1 MRTVQRMGMALL
13 VALAF
18 STPALAQSLDP
29 RLSVNAAVG
38 PSFANLGT
46 TFSTIAG
53 LDYRLNDRTTF
64 VGEFGLLP
72 HAPFSQAGAI
82 APAAPE
88 GFNPSPHVNAYHWNG
103 NLRVGAFERGRF
115 EPYVTAGMGAF
126 AADTVISRSGLGPAV
141 ADTHRRVTDFSTNI
155 GAGLLYR
162 LNDWLGVTA
171 DYRTFFVHRDDDT
184 PAVNRLTAGLKFSLQ

>member
-1 MRTVQRMGMALL
+1 MGMALL
-13 VALAF
+13 IALAF
-18 STPALAQSLDP
+18 SIPALAQSPDP

-53 LDYRLNDRTTF
+53 VDYRLNGRTTL

-72 HAPFSQAGAI
+72 HAPFSEAGDI

-88 GFNPSPHVNAYHWNG
+88 GFNTSPHVNAYHWNG
-103 NLRVGAFERGRF
+103 NLRVAAFERGRF
-115 EPYVTAGMGAF
+115 EPYFTAGLGAF
-126 AADTVISRSGLGPAV
+126 AADTVISQNRSGPSV
-141 ADTHRRVTDFSTNI
+141 VDHHRRVADFSTNV

-171 DYRTFFVHRDDDT
+171 DYRTFFVHREDDT
-184 PAVNRLTAGLKFSLQ
+184 PAVNRFTAGLKFSLK